1 MRIHVLGSM
10 QGDWGIIIEK
20 TKSKVEYHQKFIL
33 AAKDLM
39 LEKNEQQ
46 FDSEN
51 IRNRIET
58 TQ

>member
-1 MRIHVLGSM
+1 
-10 QGDWGIIIEK
+10 
-20 TKSKVEYHQKFIL
+20 
-33 AAKDLM
+33 M

-58 TQ
+58 TQQELDTRKLEKGGFGK